1 MGILHNRPFAAGACF
16 AVLMS
21 LLLQGSGAACKWIA
35 VIGALILLLF
45 LLLFLKKRKK
55 PIGNAHL
62 SAAIALL
69 LSALLLASSAI
80 FFDLRY
86 AAAAEGIGQ
95 ESELEGTVLERV
107 QSTAYSAQL
116 EVRITRQNGKDCSY
130 LAILDTAYATS
141 LQRGDRFRLTATQRA
156 FTHTETFREETFL
169 LADGFLG
176 AFTCASPE
184 DCEILEGKD
193 RSLSL
198 LFREWQSAGAYRLQ
212 HAMGKA
218 RGGLAAALLLGDR
231 DALSAWHSLEFRR
244 AGVSHLLALSGLHVS
259 ILVAL
264 AEWLLRRLRLPKQ
277 GRAILIPLLA
287 FGYLFLTG
295 CSPSTLRAVL
305 MLSALYVAL
314 LLREDYDGFT
324 VLCLVLT
331 GILLVSPN
339 AALDIS
345 MWMSFLAAGSI
356 LIFSPLLAD
365 WMREKDAWP
374 SFAKRLLRLGR
385 GAISAVFVGVTVNIA
400 MLMLTVFVFGEVSLF
415 AIPATLVLSLPTAV
429 LLVLSIGVL
438 LFPTCAPLVS
448 LCSLCAEGMLR
459 IAGWFSAVEGAM
471 LAVTETVPRI
481 AVAILGGVVVLFALV
496 RIRKRHWLWLM
507 PCATAL
513 VAITI
518 ALGVAYLPSDEAD
531 MVYVNK
537 SDGCIC
543 LFVKDGVAVAVDF
556 SGGRYDK
563 AYDLRLAARE
573 VNATEIGD
581 LVFTR
586 YANLQPY
593 VLQENATAMRIRNL
607 HLPVPRDDWERAM
620 AMRMEQEASLYG
632 IRVHYGYDALPEEVA
647 VISATD
653 RAKGKGTDHLGQFCA
668 LEVNGHRVLLF
679 NMAAMASPLA
689 SQIKNL
695 ALSADVITALD
706 DGLTSE
712 NRTNL
717 PAVSENA
724 HCVIL
729 EAERL
734 LPLLPAPLPDGVLR
748 YAPERIRIH
757 LP

>member
-1 MGILHNRPFAAGACF
+1 MGVLHNRPLATGACF
-16 AVLMS
+16 AVLLS
-21 LLLQGSGAACKWIA
+21 LLLQGSGALCKWIT
-35 VIGALILLLF
+35 VICALVLLLF
-45 LLLFLKKRKK
+45 LLLFLRKRKK
-55 PIGNAHL
+55 PISNAEL
-62 SAAIALL
+62 SAVLALL
-69 LSALLLASSAI
+69 LSALLLGSSAI

-86 AAAAEGIGQ
+86 AAIEEGIGE

-116 EVRITRQNGKDCSY
+116 EVRITKQNGKDCSY

-141 LQRGDRFRLTATQRA
+141 LQRGDRFCLTATQRA
-156 FTHTETFREETFL
+156 FTHTESFREETFL
-169 LADGFLG
+169 LSDGVLA
-176 AFTCASPE
+176 AFSCPSPE
-184 DCEILEGKD
+184 DCAILEGKD
-193 RSLSL
+193 RSLAL
-198 LFREWQSAGAYRLQ
+198 LFREWQSAGSYRLQ
-212 HAMGKA
+212 HAMGKT

-259 ILVAL
+259 ILVSL
-264 AEWLLRRLRLPKQ
+264 ADWFLRRLRLPKQ
-277 GRAILIPLLA
+277 GRAILIPILA
-287 FGYLFLTG
+287 FAYLFLTG

-305 MLSALYVAL
+305 MLSALYAAL

-324 VLCLVLT
+324 VLCLTLV

-356 LIFSPLLAD
+356 LIFSPLLTD
-365 WMREKDAWP
+365 WMREKDSWP
-374 SFAKRLLRLGR
+374 SLAKRLLRMGR
-385 GAISAVFVGVTVNIA
+385 GAISAVFVGVTVNVA

-438 LFPTCAPLVS
+438 LFPTCAPLAS

-459 IAGWFSAVEGAM
+459 VAGWFSAAEGAM
-471 LAVTETVPRI
+471 LAVTETLPRI
-481 AVAILGGVVVLFALV
+481 AVAILGGIVVLFALV

-507 PCATAL
+507 PPATAL
-513 VAITI
+513 VAIAI

-543 LFVKDGVAVAVDF
+543 LFVKDGACVAVDF

-563 AYDLRLAARE
+563 AYDIRLAARE
-573 VNATEIGD
+573 VNATEICD

-593 VLQENATAMRIRNL
+593 VLQENATAMRIGNL

-620 AMRMEQEASLYG
+620 AKRMEQEASLYG
-632 IRVHYGYDALPEEVA
+632 IRVHYGFDTLPEEVA
-647 VISATD
+647 VMTATD
-653 RAKGKGTDHLGQFCA
+653 RAEGMGTDHLGQFCA

-717 PAVSENA
+717 PAVSDSA

-734 LPLLPAPLPDGVLR
+734 LPLLTAPLSDGVLR
-748 YAPERIRIH
+748 YAPDRIRIP